1 MKIFFDNR
9 EKKNFYVCEKKFF
22 IFAKKDFLYS
32 RENFFIKECP
42 KAQQVN
48 KFFFIKECPKKQPIF
63 VRHFFYKRVPQRAAS
78 E

>member
-42 KAQQVN
+42 KG
-48 KFFFIKECPKKQPIF
+48 KPIF
-63 VRHFFYKRVPQRAAS
+63 VRNFFYKRVSQSAAS